1 MWYEKCIVLLL
12 VGMIFILGTKKKK
25 IETYYR
31 VLEGF
36 HAVKVIPSL
45 LSAPVSFSHM
55 LQDSHE
61 V

>member
-1 MWYEKCIVLLL
+1 MYCAFAGGYDIYFGHKE
-12 VGMIFILGTKKKK
+12 KK